1 MLYLVKRAQSPLRL
15 ALKSI
20 DPLLKPFAP
29 CQTCARHLWDKIG
42 NMTEV
47 T

>member
-1 MLYLVKRAQSPLRL
+1 MLYLMKRAQSPLRL
-15 ALKSI
+15 ALKSL
-20 DPLLKPFAP
+20 DPTLKPFAP
-29 CQTCARHLWDKIG
+29 CQTGARLWQKIG